1 MNLFFNKISKVIKK
15 VTKKNIAKLHEPIFI
30 GKERKYLKNC
40 IDTSFVSTS
49 GKYIRA
55 FEEKIEKFTKAK
67 HAVAVVNGTV
77 ALQMALRGIGIK
89 SNDEILIPSL
99 TFVGTANA
107 VRHCEAIPHFV
118 DSDLNSLGICLDNLE
133 KHLKK
138 ISIKRGKNIFNK
150 TTGRRIFAIIPVHV
164 YGHITNMRRLK
175 KISLKF
181 NLKILE
187 DAAESLG
194 SYYLNKHSGTMGH
207 AGIISFNAN
216 KIITTGG
223 GGVVLTNNADLAS
236 KIRHLIA
243 NAKIQHP
250 WKFIHDKV
258 GWNYRMPN
266 INAALGCAQLEK
278 ITTILRYK
286 KNITRK
292 YQKAFKWYDDI
303 SFVREPSWCKSNYWL
318 NTIRINNLTISK
330 RDHLLKKLN
339 QNYFECRPAWNLLHK
354 LPMYKLCPKS
364 KMNNSVKL
372 EKELI
377 TLPSSPSYGKR

>member
-1 MNLFFNKISKVIKK
+1 MNLFFNQISKVIKK
-15 VTKKNIAKLHEPIFI
+15 VTKKIPAKLHEPIFI

-40 IDTSFVSTS
+40 IDTSFVSTA
-49 GKYIRA
+49 GKYITA
-55 FEEKIEKFTKAK
+55 FEEKIKKFTKAR
-67 HAVAVVNGTV
+67 HAIAVVNGTV
-77 ALQMALRGIGIK
+77 ALQMALRELGVK
-89 SNDEILIPSL
+89 SNDEILVPSL

-150 TTGRRIFAIIPVHV
+150 ITGRRIFAVIPVHV

-223 GGVVLTNNADLAS
+223 GGVVLTNNAYLAG

-250 WKFIHDKV
+250 WKFIHDKI

-278 ITTILRYK
+278 IATILKYK
-286 KNITRK
+286 KTITKK
-292 YQKAFKWYDDI
+292 YQEEFEYCDDI

-318 NTIRINNLTISK
+318 NTIRINNLTIIK

-364 KMNNSVKL
+364 KLNNSIKL
-372 EKELI
+372 ERELI